1 MGQAL
6 AGERICL
13 ACRVTVLSRYN
24 SDPLC
29 AACARASRDS
39 AGIVPTWL
47 WDSRPMREALARVDI
62 PAVVAIFRA
71 ASGLSQLELGNL
83 IEGWSQSLVSL
94 TERGLRDTL
103 YDIRRLMAFTD
114 TVGMPR
120 ATLAPLI
127 LGHPDAILECDST
140 VALQGAN
147 TMGMG
152 RREFSFLAA
161 GLAAAAVLPMPDR
174 VDRSHVRYLQAVV
187 ARLRTQD
194 DTGGGGAVLPQALRH
209 LAHARRMLDESDY
222 SAAVGRE
229 LLVVTADL
237 GIESAW
243 FAHDADEQTLARQL
257 YGEAALLADSA
268 DDSTQRVQL
277 YTNMAQQYSYLARH
291 TGRQGLARQALQI
304 AGRAADTARHEP
316 SPALHAFVS
325 LRQAVAHAQLGDEV
339 AFRSAITTA
348 RRELD
353 RGPHETDP
361 PWTRTVSD
369 SEITEFEAIGKTE
382 LGAPIQAIR
391 LRQAVLDDTAKAPRD
406 QANNRANLASVL
418 VQTGD
423 LDQAIHHGLLILPEL
438 GTTLTSSRVLRRL
451 QPVRDAARAAAE
463 FCERFDAAAR
473 ALRAT

>member
-103 YDIRRLMAFTD
+103 YDIRRLRAFAD

-120 ATLAPLI
+120 AALAPLI

-140 VALQGAN
+140 VALQGVD
-147 TMGMG
+147 TVDLG

-161 GLAAAAVLPMPDR
+161 GLAA
-174 VDRSHVRYLQAVV
+174 
-187 ARLRTQD
+187 
-194 DTGGGGAVLPQALRH
+194 
-209 LAHARRMLDESDY
+209 
-222 SAAVGRE
+222 
-229 LLVVTADL
+229 ADL

-268 DDSTQRVQL
+268 GDGTQRVQL

-291 TGRQGLARQALQI
+291 TGGRGLARQALQF
-304 AGRAADTARHEP
+304 AGRAEDAARHEP

-325 LRQAVAHAQLGDEV
+325 QRQAVAHAQLGDEV

-361 PWTRTVSD
+361 PWTRTSATRRSPCSRRSAKRISARPPRPSGSGTPCSTIPPSFPATRPVTGRCWPGHWCTAETS
-369 SEITEFEAIGKTE
+369 T
-382 LGAPIQAIR
+382 
-391 LRQAVLDDTAKAPRD
+391 RQSTTA
-406 QANNRANLASVL
+406 
-418 VQTGD
+418 
-423 LDQAIHHGLLILPEL
+423 
-438 GTTLTSSRVLRRL
+438 
-451 QPVRDAARAAAE
+451 
-463 FCERFDAAAR
+463 
-473 ALRAT
+473 